1 MQVLPHHKVCIMT
14 IQVIPSFL
22 IVKILEVA
30 YSIKTAIPG
39 KKKLNFFKKKQKPRY
54 LKINEQLET

>member
-1 MQVLPHHKVCIMT
+1 MT